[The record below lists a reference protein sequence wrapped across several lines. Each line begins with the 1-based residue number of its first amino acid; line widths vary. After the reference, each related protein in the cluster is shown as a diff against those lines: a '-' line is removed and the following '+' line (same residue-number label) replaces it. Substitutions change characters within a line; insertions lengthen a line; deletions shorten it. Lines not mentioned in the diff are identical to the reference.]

1 MFHKVISFWPTL
13 FLPWALSFHNWCG
26 PSFWGLFPSWFHMF
40 WIFVTYD
47 IDILAK
53 LNIQCIA
60 SFSKHGL
67 NLATGSVCVLP
78 VLPLPQV
85 FHGGRVAWPAIVV
98 FRPKWRLLCYPT
110 TSSRTSSNSGECCV
124 TLDPTTNTQ
133 TQSHAGTERLRQA
146 WDYWIKNSIWQQ
158 SLSKDATVAHSS
170 YSISKERQL
179 QSWLSFHLGGG
190 MLITG
195 AHEDKNLLSMMLL
208 MMMINMLPL
217 KRTIAVTWHLLCH
230 IGAS

>member
-1 MFHKVISFWPTL
+1 
-13 FLPWALSFHNWCG
+13 
-26 PSFWGLFPSWFHMF
+26 MF

-124 TLDPTTNTQ
+124 TLDPLSTQ

-158 SLSKDATVAHSS
+158 SLSKDATVAHSTVAHSS

-195 AHEDKNLLSMMLL
+195 AHEDK
-208 MMMINMLPL
+208 
-217 KRTIAVTWHLLCH
+217 TF
-230 IGAS
+230 

>member
-1 MFHKVISFWPTL
+1 MDLVWPQ
-13 FLPWALSFHNWCG
+13 AV
-26 PSFWGLFPSWFHMF
+26 
-40 WIFVTYD
+40 FVFYLCCHYLKCFMVGESLD
-47 IDILAK
+47 
-53 LNIQCIA
+53 Q
-60 SFSKHGL
+60 
-67 NLATGSVCVLP
+67 
-78 VLPLPQV
+78 
-85 FHGGRVAWPAIVV
+85 
-98 FRPKWRLLCYPT
+98 RLLCFVQSGGCCVIP
-110 TSSRTSSNSGECCV
+110 SGSRTSSNSGECCV
-124 TLDPTTNTQ
+124 TLDPTNTR

-179 QSWLSFHLGGG
+179 QSWLSFHLGDG

-195 AHEDKNLLSMMLL
+195 AHEDRNLLSMILL

>member
-1 MFHKVISFWPTL
+1 
-13 FLPWALSFHNWCG
+13 
-26 PSFWGLFPSWFHMF
+26 MF

-67 NLATGSVCVLP
+67 SLATGSVCVLP

-85 FHGGRVAWPAIVV
+85 FHGGPVAWPAIVV
-98 FRPKWRLLCYPT
+98 FRLKWRLLCYPT

-124 TLDPTTNTQ
+124 TLDPTNTR

-158 SLSKDATVAHSS
+158 SLSKDATVAHNSS
-170 YSISKERQL
+170 YSISKERQIH
-179 QSWLSFHLGGG
+179 SWLSFHLGDG

-195 AHEDKNLLSMMLL
+195 ADEDKNLLNMILL